1 MPRTPGWRN
10 AFFYL
15 PQDILAVLDELKG
28 KVPPSRVEERE
39 FGLRSNLV
47 AAAIRFLDA
56 ESPRGLG
63 IDLRP
68 VPLRLKRSPQ
78 DLGALIDRLTEELT
92 RHRVEKESPQPVLR
106 LVPKHLG
113 DREPDQSN
121 STS

>member
-10 AFFYL
+10 ASFYL
-15 PQDILAVLDELKG
+15 PKDTLAALDELKA
-28 KVPPSRVEERE
+28 KVPPSRLEERE

-47 AAAIRFLDA
+47 AAAIRFLHA

-68 VPLRLKRSPQ
+68 VPLRLRRSPQ
-78 DLGALIDRLTEELT
+78 DLGALIDRLTAELK

-106 LVPKHLG
+106 LVPKQLRDHG
-113 DREPDQSN
+113 HDNPN
-121 STS
+121 PTS